1 MRVTLTVSVTHPR
14 GVECDHQL
22 ARFEDVDDVFDQFHV
37 VLNKPVGFE
46 ADIAEGN
53 LRGDVDS
60 CVFPQTSRAILLD
73 QHKSLILS
81 SNSHIFLHH

>member
-1 MRVTLTVSVTHPR
+1 MLLKEVILGSVPFP
-14 GVECDHQL
+14 GGIECHHHL
-22 ARFEDVDDVFDQFHV
+22 ARFEGVDDVFDQFHV

-60 CVFPQTSRAILLD
+60 CVFPQTSRANLLE
-73 QHKSLILS
+73 QH
-81 SNSHIFLHH
+81 